1 MNAILE
7 NDKAIVSI
15 HKIGAELQSFYH
27 KPSQREIIWQGDP
40 KIWGRSSPILF
51 PYIGAVKDQG
61 YYYKDKHYPM
71 TRHGFL
77 RDAPF
82 ELLEKR
88 ENFVSYIFRSNEETK
103 LMYPFDF
110 SLEINYLLVDDVLT
124 MEYVLINE
132 SKETMYYRIGG
143 HTAYNFDISKENQWI
158 EFEKKEDKTSGIF
171 DLDTGLLKSNT
182 HMPLLEDADAL
193 EMDKSLFKHD
203 TLLLK
208 DLDSDYL
215 ILNDRELDHQVKI
228 TCSDF
233 LYVALW
239 TPPGPFLCV
248 EPWHG
253 VTDALE
259 GPSELMLKKDIQK
272 LEAGHEKNF
281 KTIIEVLK

>member
-1 MNAILE
+1 MNTVLE
-7 NDKAIVSI
+7 NDQAIVSI

-27 KPSQREIIWQGDP
+27 KKSHREIIWQGDP

-51 PYIGAVKDQG
+51 PFIGSVKDQG

-82 ELLEKR
+82 DLLEKR
-88 ENFVSYIFRSNEETK
+88 ENFVSYIFKSNEETK
-103 LMYPFDF
+103 LMFPFDF
-110 SLEINYLLVDDVLT
+110 SLEINYLLVEETLT

-132 SKETMYYRIGG
+132 SEETMYYRIGG
-143 HTAYNFDISKENQWI
+143 HTAYNFDISKPDHFI
-158 EFEKKEDKTSGIF
+158 EFEKKEHKKSGVF
-171 DLDTGLLKSNT
+171 DLDTGLLKSKQE
-182 HMPLLEDADAL
+182 MALLEESNVL
-193 EMDKSLFKHD
+193 EMHPGLFKHD

-208 DLDSDYL
+208 DLESEYL
-215 ILNDRELDHQVKI
+215 ILNNPRDNQQVKI
-228 TCSDF
+228 TCGDF

-253 VTDALE
+253 VTDTLE
-259 GPSELMLKKDIQK
+259 GPSELILKRDIQTLK
-272 LEAGHEKNF
+272 AGEEKTF
-281 KTIIEVLK
+281 KTIIEVIN